1 MIKQKNTTIKTAD
14 FESKF
19 AALINDIN
27 ETKYPT
33 KTVILSLLKGFRN
46 GLITYE
52 PREEIEIPMFLE
64 VR

>member
-1 MIKQKNTTIKTAD
+1 MIKQKNPTIKTAD

-19 AALINDIN
+19 AQLINDIN

>member
-1 MIKQKNTTIKTAD
+1 MTNEKNTIIKTAD

-19 AALINDIN
+19 ARLINDIN

-33 KTVILSLLKGFRN
+33 KSAILSLLKGFRN
-46 GLITYE
+46 ELITYE
-52 PREEIEIPMFLE
+52 PRQEIEIPMFLE